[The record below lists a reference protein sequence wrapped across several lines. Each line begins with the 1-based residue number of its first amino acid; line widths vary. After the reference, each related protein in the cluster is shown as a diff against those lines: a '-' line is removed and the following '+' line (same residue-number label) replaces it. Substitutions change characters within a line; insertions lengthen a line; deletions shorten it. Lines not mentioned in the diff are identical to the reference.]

1 MLHCSCKLASLLIV
15 LVRLFYDLHAFMIL
29 HAETVDRP
37 ASVPE
42 LLYLILP
49 LGLFAS
55 QELVQNSDV
64 LLQSLQPLIQFL
76 VHTWLVISQLGIEVL
91 SVGCSRH
98 GGGEDGLDD
107 EGVVRLKSLAVGFTE
122 GGGEFFGGSVNVS
135 AEGLGGEVETSII
148 HS

>member
-1 MLHCSCKLASLLIV
+1 MHHRLASV
-15 LVRLFYDLHAFMIL
+15 L
-29 HAETVDRP
+29 
-37 ASVPE
+37 E

-55 QELVQNSDV
+55 QELVQNRDV

-91 SVGCSRH
+91 SVGCGRH

-107 EGVVRLKSLAVGFTE
+107 EGVVRLKGLAIGFTE
-122 GGGEFFGGSVNVS
+122 GGGEFFGGSVDVS
-135 AEGLGGEVETSII
+135 AEGLGGEVETSVI